1 MSKIRLIVKKMLVG
15 ILVTSLI
22 ISISVSE
29 SYAEDVIDN
38 TEITENEEQAEA
50 DIPADIHLLDVE
62 YEVNAVATAL
72 DGTTSVED
80 GGTLSYQWYKLDG
93 TEYIPITDAKD
104 AVYIPDTS
112 IVGEYK
118 YKVIAT
124 NTIVVNDEEILATK
138 ESNIVT
144 VVIKEKDNGEIKA
157 EKPADII
164 LSDKEYV
171 LNSDA
176 VEIDGTTSVTDGGIL
191 TYQWY
196 KDGEIM
202 KNEVNSKIMPD
213 TSVLGEH
220 RYKVIATNT
229 LYDENENIIAT
240 ASKESNEICVKIIND
255 SDIKDDLDGK
265 EDLDNKDDFANK
277 DNQNNKDGLD
287 KGDNPDFNDGFG
299 KDKVSGMDIG
309 PGKGTKP
316 GNGKNIG
323 LLDKNIPGMNGK
335 MPNMGKFP
343 GQLQNRGNTKL
354 TQTSSKNSTTTT
366 LEEEEDTSYKE
377 VEIENSEIDDELTIK
392 YGEGKIYITV
402 KDDNVN
408 ELANIVLTSAENV
421 IGACLSDSDLKKA
434 YEGKTI
440 KIKVIAKMINGEV
453 PEEDEDLI
461 KEGTSALKSQVDGLT
476 IGDYLDISVSKKIGD
491 NDWSKLTD
499 LQKRLKI
506 VLTLPTGISQKDGD
520 KYIIRLH
527 DGEYVLVKD
536 MDEDEK
542 TFTFSTKYFSTYA
555 VAFVSATSDKK
566 ESKNVIEKKH
576 TVAWTIGSI
585 STIILI
591 VLIVYFVIRKKKRYF
606 R

>member
-1 MSKIRLIVKKMLVG
+1 MSKIRLTTKKMLVG
-15 ILVTSLI
+15 ILVTSLVM
-22 ISISVSE
+22 SISVSE

-38 TEITENEEQAEA
+38 TEITENEEQVKA
-50 DIPADIHLLDVE
+50 DI
-62 YEVNAVATAL
+62 
-72 DGTTSVED
+72 
-80 GGTLSYQWYKLDG
+80 
-93 TEYIPITDAKD
+93 
-104 AVYIPDTS
+104 
-112 IVGEYK
+112 
-118 YKVIAT
+118 
-124 NTIVVNDEEILATK
+124 
-138 ESNIVT
+138 
-144 VVIKEKDNGEIKA
+144 
-157 EKPADII
+157 PADII

-202 KNEVNSKIMPD
+202 ENEVDSKIIPD

-220 RYKVIATNT
+220 RY
-229 LYDENENIIAT
+229 
-240 ASKESNEICVKIIND
+240 
-255 SDIKDDLDGK
+255 
-265 EDLDNKDDFANK
+265 
-277 DNQNNKDGLD
+277 
-287 KGDNPDFNDGFG
+287 
-299 KDKVSGMDIG
+299 
-309 PGKGTKP
+309 
-316 GNGKNIG
+316 
-323 LLDKNIPGMNGK
+323 
-335 MPNMGKFP
+335 
-343 GQLQNRGNTKL
+343 
-354 TQTSSKNSTTTT
+354 
-366 LEEEEDTSYKE
+366 
-377 VEIENSEIDDELTIK
+377 
-392 YGEGKIYITV
+392 
-402 KDDNVN
+402 
-408 ELANIVLTSAENV
+408 
-421 IGACLSDSDLKKA
+421 
-434 YEGKTI
+434 
-440 KIKVIAKMINGEV
+440 KVIAKMINGEV

-461 KEGTSALKSQVDGLT
+461 KEGTSALKYQVDGLT

-536 MDEDEK
+536 MDEDDK

-555 VAFVSATSDKK
+555 LAFVSSTSDKK

-591 VLIVYFVIRKKKRYF
+591 GLIVYFVIRKKKRYF